1 MFSLK
6 SQGRAEA
13 QGHLNLPFLLPL
25 FLCLSRLFSLPQFFP
40 FLLLLSL
47 FDLLS
52 FFTHSFSHFP
62 FFLLYFLPILSPST
76 HLYLSM
82 PHLLFLP
89 MQPLSPAS
97 LRFSLQAGRG
107 GRKGSSAQGAL
118 VGVLFFTSF
127 QIGAGGF
134 AAVSQ
139 SPTS

>member
-13 QGHLNLPFLLPL
+13 QGRLTFLFPSLSSYVFLTLFHFLNSFPSCFSSLYSTSFLSLLIPSL
-25 FLCLSRLFSLPQFFP
+25 TFLFSL
-40 FLLLLSL
+40 L
-47 FDLLS
+47 
-52 FFTHSFSHFP
+52 H
-62 FFLLYFLPILSPST
+62 FLPILSLST
-76 HLYLSM
+76 HLYLSR
-82 PHLLFLP
+82 PHLLVLP
-89 MQPLSPAS
+89 VQPLSPAS

-118 VGVLFFTSF
+118 VGVLFSTSF
-127 QIGAGGF
+127 QIGAGGL